1 MRRSTVAQEVNYG
14 DSKRSE
20 AKKSGLNLAT
30 LVSSSNPV
38 SQVLW

>member
-1 MRRSTVAQEVNYG
+1 MGIQ
-14 DSKRSE
+14 KRSG
-20 AKKSGLNLAT
+20 AKKSGLKLAT